1 MNGSAARET
10 AGGTSLLRR
19 FIRHGTLANIL
30 MLMMLVAGLWAF
42 PRLNAQFFPDVV
54 IERVTVSVVWPGAGP
69 EDVDSAIVQRIEPA
83 LLTVSGVES
92 TSATATEGRALI
104 SAEFAPGTDM
114 AEALDAVK
122 AAVDGVRDLPED
134 ADPPEINRVRWH
146 DRVTD
151 VVITGP
157 VGRDLLA
164 RFADDLVARLHAA
177 GVSRVETI
185 GIADPAIVVELDA
198 GRLIARDVSVAEVA
212 AGLARASGSQPAGAV
227 AGGGARVRVGEER
240 RRAEAISR
248 TVVRRT
254 PDGAAVTVGELGRVR
269 AEGVGRKEALFVGE
283 MPAVALRVSRGA
295 GEDAIELL
303 EKVRRI
309 TAEMAT
315 RLPEGVEMR
324 LVRQRADL
332 IRQRLDLLIDNAAVG
347 LVFVLLL
354 LFLFLDART
363 AFWVAMG
370 IPVSLAAAVAIMYL
384 AGLSLNMISLF
395 ALIITL
401 GMVVDDAIV
410 VGEHADYRARR
421 LGESPLRAAEK
432 AVRRMAAPVFAATA
446 TTVIAF
452 AALAVISGRFGQL
465 VKDIPLTVAAVLIAS
480 LLECFLVLP
489 RHMAVSLA
497 ESGGRKRWLD
507 MPSRLFDRG
516 FVWTLAH
523 LVRPLAGWT
532 IRLRYPVLAGAIF
545 LLALS
550 VAAILRGD
558 VPWRFFNAPELGSVR
573 ASFTMLEG
581 AGRADSLAMMREL
594 QRAADR
600 VAARYALKYGR
611 DPVTFVLASVGGGT
625 RDGDIDP
632 DLTGAI
638 DIELIDADKRPYSSF
653 RFLADLKREVK
664 RHPLLDT
671 LGFRSFR
678 SGPGGAAIDVA
689 LSGAD
694 ARTLKAAAEALKARL
709 ADFPEVSAL
718 EDTLPWGKPE
728 MLVRLTARGEALGLA
743 GDQLGRR
750 LRERLEGITAAR
762 IPEGRR
768 TVSLKVAFRPEDRAA
783 DLIDSGWIRIGPGRW
798 VPLADVVEV
807 TTREGF
813 AVVRRENGVRVVTV
827 SGDLAEDDPARAAEV
842 MATLKERILPAI
854 ESRFGVEWQL
864 GGLAEQE
871 RRFLSDALTGFL
883 LGLVGIYLVLA
894 AVFASWSRPA
904 VVMSVI
910 PFGLVGALWGHWWWD
925 VPLSMFSVVGLIGM
939 SGIIINDS
947 IVLVTAIDQ
956 RARTRALGH
965 AIVDAVVERFRPVLL
980 TTLTTV
986 LGLAPLLYEQSRQ
999 AQFLKP
1005 TIITL
1010 VYGLGFGLLL
1020 VLVVVPALVRIG
1032 RDIGAAIRAFRR
1044 ALRAGRRR
1052 RALLPR
1058 ILLGLSGILGIGLIG
1073 GLTLVMAG
1081 GSAVPAPLLA
1091 ALPSPLAALPPPLV
1105 VLALFT
1111 FAGLGGAAL
1120 FWLMLFVV
1128 RGVRARSRPR
1138 RSAG

>member
-1 MNGSAARET
+1 MRPLPST
-10 AGGTSLLRR
+10 APEGAPSLLRR
-19 FIRHGTLANIL
+19 FIRHRTLANIL

-54 IERVTVSVVWPGAGP
+54 IERVTVSVSWPGAGP

-83 LLTVSGVES
+83 LLTVAGVEN
-92 TSATATEGRALI
+92 TSATATEGRAVI

-134 ADPPEINRVRWH
+134 ADPPEIDRVRWH

-157 VGRDLLA
+157 VERDLLA

-198 GRLIARDVSVAEVA
+198 GRLIARDIPAAEVA

-227 AGGGARVRVGEER
+227 ADGGVRVRVGEER
-240 RRAEAISR
+240 RGAEEISR
-248 TVVRRT
+248 VVVRRA
-254 PDGAAVTVGELGRVR
+254 PDGSAVRVGDLGRVR
-269 AEGVGRKEALFVGE
+269 AEGVGRKEALFVGDR
-283 MPAVALRVSRGA
+283 PAVALRVSRGA

-303 EKVRRI
+303 DKVRRI
-309 TAEMAT
+309 TAEMAG

-324 LVRQRADL
+324 LIRQRADL
-332 IRQRLDLLIDNAAVG
+332 IRQRLELLLDNAAVG

-370 IPVSLAAAVAIMYL
+370 IPVSLAAAVAIMHI
-384 AGLSLNMISLF
+384 AGISLNMISLF

-421 LGESPLRAAEK
+421 LGETPLRAAEK

-446 TTVIAF
+446 TTIIAF

-465 VKDIPLTVAAVLIAS
+465 VKDIPLTVAAVLVAS

-497 ESGGRKRWLD
+497 ESGDRRRWLD

-516 FVWTLAH
+516 FVRLLEH
-523 LVRPLAGWT
+523 VVRPAARWT
-532 IRLRYPVLAGAIF
+532 IRLRHPVLAGAIF

-581 AGRADSLAMMREL
+581 AGRADTLAMMREL
-594 QRAADR
+594 QRATDR
-600 VAARYALKYGR
+600 LAARYAERYGR
-611 DPVTFVLASVGGGT
+611 DPVTFVLASTGGGT
-625 RDGDIDP
+625 REGDIDP
-632 DLTGAI
+632 DLVGAI
-638 DIELIDADKRPYSSF
+638 DIELIDADERPYSSF

-694 ARTLKAAAEALKARL
+694 ARTLKAAAEELKARL

-728 MLVRLTARGEALGLA
+728 MRLRLTARGEALGLD
-743 GDQLGRR
+743 GDRLARR

-768 TVSLKVAFRPEDRAA
+768 TVALKVVFRPEDRAA
-783 DLIDSGWIRIGPGRW
+783 DLVDSGWIRIDPGRW
-798 VPLADVVEV
+798 VPLADVVEPS
-807 TTREGF
+807 TREGF

-827 SGDLAEDDPARAAEV
+827 SGDLAEDDPARAAAV

-854 ESRFGVEWQL
+854 ESRFGVDWQL

-883 LGLVGIYLVLA
+883 LGLAGIYLVLA

-910 PFGLVGALWGHWWWD
+910 PFGLVGALWGHWWWG

-947 IVLVTAIDQ
+947 IVLITAIDQ
-956 RARTRALGH
+956 RARTRALDH
-965 AIVDAVVERFRPVLL
+965 AIVEAVVERFRPVLL

-1010 VYGLGFGLLL
+1010 VYGLGFGLVL
-1020 VLVVVPALVRIG
+1020 VLLVVPALMRIG
-1032 RDIGAAIRAFRR
+1032 HDMGGAIRAFRR
-1044 ALRAGRRR
+1044 ALRAARRR
-1052 RALLPR
+1052 RPCPPRLLLLLTGVLAL
-1058 ILLGLSGILGIGLIG
+1058 GLIG
-1073 GLTLVMAG
+1073 GLALVAG
-1081 GSAVPAPLLA
+1081 QGGAGSAAFFTALPAPLA
-1091 ALPSPLAALPPPLV
+1091 TLPPSLL
-1105 VLALFT
+1105 VLALFAIAGIGG
-1111 FAGLGGAAL
+1111 AGLL
-1120 FWLMLFVV
+1120 WLLLIAMRL
-1128 RGVRARSRPR
+1128 ARRLMRPR
-1138 RSAG
+1138 RTTG